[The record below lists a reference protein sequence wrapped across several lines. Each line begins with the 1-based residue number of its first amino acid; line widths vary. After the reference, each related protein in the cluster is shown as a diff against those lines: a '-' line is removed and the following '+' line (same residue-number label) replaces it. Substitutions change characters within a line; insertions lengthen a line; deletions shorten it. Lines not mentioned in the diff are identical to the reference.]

1 MTGTLPDQAPAQA
14 CASLAEETLALFD
27 AGWMC
32 AESVLLAAARRRG
45 VESPL
50 LPGLATGLCA
60 GMAREGQTCGAL
72 TGAVMALGLVLG
84 RASPDQPWDMCFEK
98 AQALTEAF
106 QARFGG
112 ASCQELLGCNLSEN
126 PCRLA
131 YKLHDYK
138 QTRCRPLV
146 AEAARLLEAMLADE
160 SQAGAMLADES

>member
-1 MTGTLPDQAPAQA
+1 MTGPQPEGTPAA
-14 CASLAEETLALFD
+14 ASDSLVEETLALFD

-32 AESVLLAAARRRG
+32 AESVLLAAARRQG

-72 TGAVMALGLVLG
+72 TGAVMALGLALG

-98 AQALTEAF
+98 AQDLTEAF
-106 QARFGG
+106 KERFGG
-112 ASCQELLGCNLSEN
+112 ASCQELLGCKLSEN
-126 PCRLA
+126 HCRLA
-131 YKLHDYK
+131 YKLHNYK

-146 AEAARLLEAMLADE
+146 AEAARLLEAMLAE
-160 SQAGAMLADES
+160 E